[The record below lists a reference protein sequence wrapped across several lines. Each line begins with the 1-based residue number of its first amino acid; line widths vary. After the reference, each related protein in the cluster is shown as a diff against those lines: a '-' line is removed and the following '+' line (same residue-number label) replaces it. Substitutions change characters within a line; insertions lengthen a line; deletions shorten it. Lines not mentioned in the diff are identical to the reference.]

1 MHAPKAR
8 PYVFTGVGLYALDRV
23 LRIVKTRIATAHLH
37 TIPELDMVRIEIP
50 HLNAGWHA
58 GQHLRLKVLSL
69 GMGIWG
75 WTEPHPFTIASVSEV
90 RISSALPPLSIRANL
105 AVPCRTRQ
113 AKD

>member
-1 MHAPKAR
+1 MHAHKAW
-8 PYVFTGVGLYALDRV
+8 PYVFTGVGLYGLDRV

-50 HLNAGWHA
+50 RLNAGWHA
-58 GQHLRLKVLSL
+58 GQHLRLKVFSHR
-69 GMGIWG
+69 MGLLG

-90 RISSALPPLSIRANL
+90 RMLQFYRLDYVRLSRG
-105 AVPCRTRQ
+105 PRRTRR